1 MKKISL
7 YEKLELLSIVFFSF
21 NLLVLILSSFVLICL
36 IVING
41 FSYPYYLPLV
51 LIFNCISSVI
61 KMIFYHYL
69 EKCFIDL
76 KLKARFEY
84 EELRREALK

>member
-7 YEKLELLSIVFFSF
+7 YEKLEVLSVLFLSF
-21 NLLVLILSSFVLICL
+21 NVLLLILSLFSLICL
-36 IVING
+36 IFING
-41 FSYPYYLPLV
+41 MSYPYYLPFV

-61 KMIFYHYL
+61 KIIFYHYL

-76 KLKARFEY
+76 KSKARFEY
-84 EELRREALK
+84 TELKREA